1 MKVSLLIIAS
11 EILEAKIQDLNT
23 HTLAKL
29 LKSHNHTLNRVLI
42 VADQENHILK
52 ALTELSDSDLI
63 VTSGG
68 MGPTPDD
75 LTKSCLAHH
84 FQSVLEKNSLSVEVV
99 KKNYENFGRTV
110 ADDHGYMHIPK
121 DSTPLFNP
129 QGFAPGLLFKNNKL
143 TLLALAGVPREFKSM
158 LELYLPNILSRPA
171 NHIFDF
177 IIRTRGIGEE
187 KIFNSLDNT
196 LWTKLSEF
204 GALAS
209 LPHLY
214 GVDLTVRLQGKTLD
228 ELRQKQSAI
237 NTFINNHPI
246 KDYVWHIGEESLEE
260 CIINKARS
268 LHLHFAFAES
278 ATAGLCSSRITDIN
292 GSSQVFY
299 GSVICYHSDIKTNLL
314 GVKSTTINQHDV
326 VSEEVAREMAVGL
339 RQLYPVDVAIGITGY
354 AGPHS
359 KEEEIPV
366 GTVCIGV
373 SSPLGTSASKFQF
386 RGDRLRLKD
395 YFAQIALF
403 QLLETLE
410 KLSPTLPRT

>member
-11 EILEAKIQDLNT
+11 EILEAKIQDLNA

-29 LKSHNHTLNRVLI
+29 LKSHNHSLSKVII

-52 ALTELSDSDLI
+52 ALEELSDSDFI

-75 LTKSCLAHH
+75 LTKSCLAHY
-84 FQSVLEKNSLSVEVV
+84 FQSILEKNSLSVEVV
-99 KKNYENFGRTV
+99 KKNYENFGRT
-110 ADDHGYMHIPK
+110 APEDHGYMHIPK

-129 QGFAPGLLFKNNKL
+129 QGFAPGLLFKKNKL

-158 LELYLPNILSRPA
+158 LELYLPNILSKPTD
-171 NHIFDF
+171 HIFDF

-196 LWTKLSEF
+196 LWAKLSEF
-204 GALAS
+204 GSLAS

-214 GVDLTVRLQGKTLD
+214 GVDLTIRLRENSQS
-228 ELRQKQSAI
+228 ELKQKQDAI
-237 NTFINNHPI
+237 HAFIQSHPI
-246 KDYVWHIGEESLEE
+246 KEYVWHIGEESLEE
-260 CIINKARS
+260 CIINKALS
-268 LHLHFAFAES
+268 LNLRFAFAES
-278 ATAGLCSSRITDIN
+278 ATAGLCSSRITNIN

-299 GSVICYHSDIKTNLL
+299 GSVICYHSDIKTKLL
-314 GVKSTTINQHDV
+314 GVKTATIEQYDV
-326 VSEEVAREMAVGL
+326 VSEKVAQEMAAGL
-339 RQLYPVDVAIGITGY
+339 SQLYPVDVAIGITGY
-354 AGPHS
+354 AGPHA
-359 KEEEIPV
+359 KEEEIPI

-373 SSPLGTSASKFQF
+373 SSPLGITAHKFQF